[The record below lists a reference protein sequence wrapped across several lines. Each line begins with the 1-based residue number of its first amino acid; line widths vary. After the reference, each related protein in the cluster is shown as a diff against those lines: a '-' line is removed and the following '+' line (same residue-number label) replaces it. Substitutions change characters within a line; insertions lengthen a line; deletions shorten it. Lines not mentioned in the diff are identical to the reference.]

1 MSTTKTVTVM
11 VAAMTAL
18 LLVIVGMWALTVWWA
33 PWKGA
38 GDVRKQTEGNAAYR
52 IAAYDHFY
60 DLCAQARTLQQNADI
75 TRTLIRTATD
85 PGEKVRQQTNL
96 QAQRNQL
103 NEVVNAY
110 NADARKTT
118 TAGQFKASDLPYT
131 LITTQEIT
139 CTA

>member
-1 MSTTKTVTVM
+1 MTRTLTAAVAVVTAAVFVGI
-11 VAAMTAL
+11 VAT
-18 LLVIVGMWALTVWWA
+18 WALTVWWA

-38 GDVRKQTEGNAAYR
+38 GDVRKQTQGNASFR
-52 IAAYDHFY
+52 IASYDHFY
-60 DLCAQARTLQQNADI
+60 DLCAQAQTTQQNANI
-75 TRTLIRTATD
+75 TRVLIRQATD
-85 PGEKVRQQTNL
+85 PGEKARQQTNL

-103 NEVVNAY
+103 NSLVNAY

-131 LITTQEIT
+131 IDASQEIT